1 MGESKSHSD
10 PEMKGWLLKW
20 TNYLKGYQRRWFVLS
35 NGTLSYYRNQAEM
48 SHTCRGTISLQ
59 GALIHTED
67 SCMFV
72 ISNGATH
79 TFHIKASS
87 EVERQKWVTALELA
101 KAKAIRAIESEEEEE
116 DFEGGASKCEL
127 SSVMKELTNRL
138 EYIQTC
144 NDLINKH
151 GNILQRSLTELESID
166 SATEVSAKIKTINE
180 RATLFRISSN
190 AMINACSEYLTLAQT
205 QGRKWQKAL
214 LYERSQKLRL
224 EEMVE
229 QLATQHSFLE
239 QAAKDH
245 RLPKNAISSAPS
257 DDEEGAEFYECEEL
271 VASSESSKLPLN
283 ISCSNRE
290 FVKASHRPDD
300 ASGSSSEAEE
310 DPPTDTEA
318 SSTMQSNSDVNFSQP
333 RSPSST
339 NLPPSEPVTACTFP
353 FKSDS
358 QSNDSKDI
366 DQQDDESSSQG
377 DKPSHSIP
385 NSNQVTHCKQ
395 ESGSKRVR
403 RTAVPNK
410 PYYPLNLWSIMKNCI
425 GKELSKIPMP
435 VNFSEPLSMLQ
446 RLTEDY
452 EYSYILDHAATLK
465 DDLEQLAY
473 VAAFT
478 VSSYSTTSNRTG
490 KPFNPLLGETYECDR
505 MDDLGWRALSEQVS
519 HHPPMV
525 AQHCEGRKWKCW
537 QEFTMASKFRG
548 KYLQVVPLG
557 IAHLEF
563 DSGNHYTWRKV
574 TTTVHN
580 IIVGKLWVDQHGDM
594 DIINSKTGHVCHL
607 HYVAYSY
614 FNRDVQRKVTGRVLD
629 EKDVVHWIIR
639 GTWDSKIEI
648 APVTNVEGVSPGSV
662 EQKKGPFKLAWE
674 RNEPLP
680 DSDKFYNFTLLACQ
694 LNEMEPGVAP
704 TDSRNRPDQR
714 YMEEGQWDKA
724 NQIKIKLEEKQ
735 RAARRKREA
744 TAEEASAE
752 GRPYQ
757 QYEPIWFKR
766 ETDPQSGNITHV
778 FTGEYWKCKS
788 AGDWSMCPNIF

>member
-35 NGTLSYYRNQAEM
+35 NGTLSYYRKPIKLCYYNKLCNFSKRRHHSCTGNQAEM

-290 FVKASHRPDD
+290 
-300 ASGSSSEAEE
+300 
-310 DPPTDTEA
+310 
-318 SSTMQSNSDVNFSQP
+318 
-333 RSPSST
+333 
-339 NLPPSEPVTACTFP
+339 
-353 FKSDS
+353 
-358 QSNDSKDI
+358 
-366 DQQDDESSSQG
+366 
-377 DKPSHSIP
+377 
-385 NSNQVTHCKQ
+385 VTHCKQ